1 MACHRSQ
8 FTPEMMERVR
18 PAMDRVWNGAMAFIP
33 ASLATK
39 GDDLF
44 R

>member
-8 FTPEMMERVR
+8 FTPEMMQRVR
-18 PAMDRVWNGAMAFIP
+18 PAMDRVWNGVLAFIP

-39 GDDLF
+39 SDDLF